1 MHISECHVSYHMC
14 MYMYVLTYLHIQT
27 WPSIEVSMYVLTNL
41 HKYEFTIS
49 TWQQKKPPNESSEN
63 KHKILVEFNHSTVK
77 LYTA

>member
-27 WPSIEVSMYVLTNL
+27 WPSIEVSMYVNL